1 MKKKKKYDLI
11 YVPAETYM
19 LAPGEDN
26 TVRSFIKLDKPAQ
39 VLLLG
44 VEGQMLSVL
53 HENKKWFIE
62 KKQMRG
68 NYDQFN

>member
-1 MKKKKKYDLI
+1 MSKKKYDLI

-19 LAPGEDN
+19 LSPGEDN
-26 TVRSFIKLDKPAQ
+26 TIKSFMKLEKPAH

-44 VEGQMLSVL
+44 VENGMLSVL

-68 NYDQFN
+68 LHDQFN

>member
-44 VEGQMLSVL
+44 VED
-53 HENKKWFIE
+53 KC
-62 KKQMRG
+62 
-68 NYDQFN
+68 

>member
-1 MKKKKKYDLI
+1 MSKKKKYDLI
-11 YVPAETYM
+11 YVPAET
-19 LAPGEDN
+19 AH
-26 TVRSFIKLDKPAQ
+26 

-44 VEGQMLSVL
+44 VDGGMLSVL

-68 NYDQFN
+68 IYDQFN

>member
-1 MKKKKKYDLI
+1 MTKKKKYDLI
-11 YVPAETYM
+11 YIPAETYM
-19 LAPGEDN
+19 LSPDEDN
-26 TVRSFIKLDKPAQ
+26 TVKSFIKLDKPAH

-44 VEGQMLSVL
+44 VDGGMLSVL

-68 NYDQFN
+68 IYDQFN